1 MSALPAVVPPRA
13 AERDLSR
20 RLDALAELARIG
32 KARDGLNGVSTSLI
46 SDSEALLRRAGERLR
61 LSGNHTVVALA
72 GGTGS
77 GKSTLF
83 NTLSGATFSP
93 PGVTRPTTRHVHAC
107 VWGMQGASPLL
118 DWLGIQRRHR
128 YARASVLDSG
138 ESALN
143 GLLLLDLPDHD
154 SVLTAS
160 QSTVDRLIKLADM
173 LVFVL
178 DPQKYAD
185 AAVHRRYLIPLAGH
199 AGVITVVLN
208 QIDLLGPEQVR
219 DCEQDLRRLLDSEG
233 LQDAQVLPISARTG
247 AGLDSLRAVLTAAVA
262 EQHAASERIS
272 ADIDSLVGGY
282 AIHAAGPVAPEQ
294 AVGVLTGIA
303 AAGGED
309 GRAADVSAGG
319 AIGAGA
325 SGTALTEP
333 IAIGDASVTERPPS
347 AAKAPWEVAGWDD
360 QEPLPVP
367 AAVTAPPWEDA
378 PPEGTA
384 RSGDDIDPVSFVPEK
399 PAAALVEALAQ
410 ASGIAAV
417 AETLASAREAQATRF
432 TGWPVARLG
441 ARRDPVRGLR
451 GRARTRPGATAAS
464 GTAQQSEVDN
474 AVTRF
479 ADDIGGQLPSP
490 WTRSLREAARAAASR
505 VPGALAAAVSEGAP
519 PSARVPAWWRLI
531 GAWQWLLAL
540 LAVAGVAWSV
550 VIAVGHGAKGSSALV
565 SDVSLIPWLLIMS
578 VAVLILGWLTASGC
592 HNMALAAAE
601 REQVRAAEGMREQ
614 VESVAHDLVLQ
625 PAGREIAEYE
635 RFRKALGE
643 ASFSG

>member
-118 DWLGIQRRHR
+118 DWLGIQRRYR
-128 YARASVLDSG
+128 YARASALDSG

-208 QIDLLGPEQVR
+208 QTDLLGPEQVR

-233 LQDAQVLPISARTG
+233 LQDAQVLPISACTG

-303 AAGGED
+303 AGED

-333 IAIGDASVTERPPS
+333 IAIGDASVTERAPS

-360 QEPLPVP
+360 QQPLPAPV
-367 AAVTAPPWEDA
+367 AVTAPPWEDA
-378 PPEGTA
+378 RPEGTA

-417 AETLASAREAQATRF
+417 AETLASAREAQAIRF
-432 TGWPVARLG
+432 TGWPVARLV

-451 GRARTRPGATAAS
+451 GRAGTRPGATAAS

-479 ADDIGGQLPSP
+479 ADDIGGQLPPP

-519 PSARVPAWWRLI
+519 PRARVPAWWRLI

-550 VIAVGHGAKGSSALV
+550 VIAVGRGVKGSSALV

>member
-1 MSALPAVVPPRA
+1 
-13 AERDLSR
+13 
-20 RLDALAELARIG
+20 
-32 KARDGLNGVSTSLI
+32 
-46 SDSEALLRRAGERLR
+46 
-61 LSGNHTVVALA
+61 
-72 GGTGS
+72 
-77 GKSTLF
+77 
-83 NTLSGATFSP
+83 
-93 PGVTRPTTRHVHAC
+93 
-107 VWGMQGASPLL
+107 
-118 DWLGIQRRHR
+118 
-128 YARASVLDSG
+128 
-138 ESALN
+138 
-143 GLLLLDLPDHD
+143 
-154 SVLTAS
+154 
-160 QSTVDRLIKLADM
+160 
-173 LVFVL
+173 
-178 DPQKYAD
+178 
-185 AAVHRRYLIPLAGH
+185 
-199 AGVITVVLN
+199 
-208 QIDLLGPEQVR
+208 
-219 DCEQDLRRLLDSEG
+219 
-233 LQDAQVLPISARTG
+233 
-247 AGLDSLRAVLTAAVA
+247 
-262 EQHAASERIS
+262 
-272 ADIDSLVGGY
+272 
-282 AIHAAGPVAPEQ
+282 
-294 AVGVLTGIA
+294 VGVLAGTAA
-303 AAGGED
+303 AAGEG
-309 GRAADVSAGG
+309 GRAVDVSAGG

-325 SGTALTEP
+325 SAAALTEP
-333 IAIGDASVTERPPS
+333 IAIGDASVTARPPS

-360 QEPLPVP
+360 QQPLPAPV
-367 AAVTAPPWEDA
+367 AVTTPPWEDA
-378 PPEGTA
+378 RPEGIA

-432 TGWPVARLG
+432 TGWPVARLV

-451 GRARTRPGATAAS
+451 GRAGTRPGATAAS

-490 WTRSLREAARAAASR
+490 WTRSLREAARAAAPR

-519 PSARVPAWWRLI
+519 PRARVPAWWRLI

-550 VIAVGHGAKGSSALV
+550 VIAVGRGVKGSSALV

-635 RFRKALGE
+635 RFRMALGKAGFRE
-643 ASFSG
+643 PPPPGGRSRA